1 MTGGGGLIST
11 PSLTLTITPPGGT
24 ATNYTGS
31 LAWSGT
37 SQQITINQSFG
48 RQGDTATIV
57 LADDWSQNSSG
68 RPSFHIPVLSQV
80 SLYDNIAAT
89 SLFAGVVTDPVLQP
103 TAAQYNEWALACTD
117 YTFYADN
124 AIVHGTYYGWT
135 VDAILVDLTA
145 QAACGISAATIR
157 SGGFVA
163 PGPQLASFVLN
174 YTTLSTAW
182 RRLAQLAG
190 QVTPY
195 GWYVDQNR
203 NLHFYD
209 SSTAQASG
217 VTLTTNPT
225 QGGVTNEGHILL
237 DGNFSYEW
245 DGTSIRN
252 RILVQGAN
260 QTITHGAVGTTAPT
274 NTWLG
279 DGATISWP
287 LRYTVTGSPQLH
299 VNGVATSVT
308 VANAGASASGQWV
321 VQQNSIGQWF
331 LTAATAPAAGVK
343 LQIWYDYQIPVVAR
357 ANDYASQAQYT
368 GPNSGVFQEYISD
381 TSLTT
386 APMALARAQRQRTE
400 YAFAAERTTFTTSP
414 DWLGWVR
421 AGQTCTIVN
430 GLVPDSQRGYAW
442 GVNDTFIVT
451 GNSVTF
457 GEGGYRQCQMTAVR
471 L

>member
-1 MTGGGGLIST
+1 MPIAT
-11 PSLTLTITPPGGT
+11 PNLTLTITPPGGT
-24 ATNYTGS
+24 ATDYTS
-31 LAWSGT
+31 HLAWSGT
-37 SQQITINQSFG
+37 SQQLTINQSFG
-48 RQGDTATIV
+48 RQGDTATIP
-57 LADDWSQNSSG
+57 LADDWQGQSHAT
-68 RPSFHIPVLSQV
+68 FHIPDLSQI
-80 SLYDNIAAT
+80 SLYDNIANT
-89 SLFAGVVTDPVLQP
+89 SLFAGVVTNPRLQP
-103 TAAQYNEWALACTD
+103 TAAQYNEWALQCTD
-117 YTFYADN
+117 YTYYADN

-135 VDAILVDLTA
+135 VDAIVVDLTA
-145 QAACGISAATIR
+145 QAACGISAAPIR
-157 SGGFVA
+157 DGGYVA

-203 NLHFYD
+203 QLHFYD
-209 SSTAQASG
+209 ASTAQSSG
-217 VTLTTNPT
+217 VTFTTSPT
-225 QGGVTNEGHILL
+225 QGGVTGEGHFLL
-237 DGNFSYEW
+237 DGNFAYDW

-260 QTITHGAVGTTAPT
+260 QTIKYGTVVGTTPT

-308 VANAGASASGQWV
+308 VANAGASASGQWIV
-321 VQQNSIGQWF
+321 KQNSVGQWF

-343 LQIWYDYQIPVVAR
+343 LQLWYDYQVPVVAR
-357 ANDYASQAQYT
+357 ANDYPSQRQYT
-368 GPNSGVFQEYISD
+368 GPNGGVFEEYIND

-386 APMALARAQRQRTE
+386 APMALARAMRQRQE
-400 YAFAAERTTFTTSP
+400 YAFAAERITFNTSE
-414 DWLGWVR
+414 DWVGWVR
-421 AGQTCTIVN
+421 AGQTCRIVN
-430 GLVPDSQRGYAW
+430 GLVPDSENGWSW
-442 GVNDTFIVT
+442 GIDDTFIVI

-457 GEGGYRQCQMTAVR
+457 GEGGYRQAQITAVR